1 MKASYI
7 ANGLATRRHGNS
19 KKLSHNA
26 LTFEENTNIV
36 TFLHNYAEANAIL
49 LPGRIRGYKRD
60 DVFLLSDDVVLL
72 PSCTSKRV
80 RAHTRTNKHTHKNT
94 HCLSLQSV
102 WVEYVVC
109 CKEAGLRSAKYSTF
123 TALWRQLTPQIK
135 VMKPMSDLCWVC
147 QQNSKAIMRAANMPE
162 VQKSEVGNKH

>member
-19 KKLSHNA
+19 KKLPHNA
-26 LTFEENTNIV
+26 LTFEENTNVV
-36 TFLHNYAEANAIL
+36 TFLHHYAEANAIL
-49 LPGRIRGYKRD
+49 LPGRMPGYKR
-60 DVFLLSDDVVLL
+60 DDVVLL

-80 RAHTRTNKHTHKNT
+80 SQHTRVNTHKNT
-94 HCLSLQSV
+94 RCLSLQSV
-102 WVEYVVC
+102 WVENVVC

-123 TALWRQLTPQIK
+123 TALWRQLTPQIR